1 MEAIPRGARIELN
14 NFSWHHPGRPEPV
27 ISGLNLTINPGE
39 KVLLLGTS
47 GAGKSTLLHAIAGVL
62 HDDDGE
68 SAGGTITIN
77 GQAPAETRGT
87 AGMMQQD
94 PESSI
99 VMATVGNDVAFGPEN
114 LRVPREEIWGRVT
127 EALTAVGLN
136 NLPLDHPSSALSG
149 GQKQRLGLAGI
160 LSMHPGAMILDEP
173 TANLDPSG
181 VQEVRDSILA
191 AAQATGATLLV
202 VEHRVSIWAPHMDRI
217 IVLGAGGTITHDGA
231 PDTVLSQARQELI
244 DAGVWVPNY
253 VPRAPQKAAGEA
265 TGGDAV
271 GDAAAGGEALLRA
284 ENLSITRAQPT
295 PKQRRARR
303 RTIKRLGDTPA
314 PAPIDLPVLRGG
326 INLTLHAGEHL
337 SVLGPNGAGK
347 STLALTLAGLLTA
360 PDGTLTATD
369 ALRNHGGNHGGDH
382 SERKNRAH
390 WDVPT
395 WTPAQMLSRIG
406 YVFQEPE
413 YQFIRGTVREELE
426 LGPRR
431 LAALTREPLNEDDL
445 TARTNELATRLRL
458 THLLDANPFTLSGG
472 EKRRLSVASALAT
485 APKILILDEPTFG
498 QDARTWAE
506 LVDLI
511 RELLAGGTAVISI
524 THDEDY
530 TAALGGNHITLP
542 ALTTGGKEN
551 A

>member
-1 MEAIPRGARIELN
+1 MEATPRGARIELN

-27 ISGLNLTINPGE
+27 INGLNLTINPGE

-62 HDDDGE
+62 HDDDGL
-68 SAGGTITIN
+68 SAGGTITLN
-77 GQAPAETRGT
+77 GQDPVEARGT

-99 VMATVGNDVAFGPEN
+99 VMATIGNDTAFGPEN

-127 EALTAVGLN
+127 EALTAVGLSH
-136 NLPLDHPSSALSG
+136 LPLDHPSSALSG

-181 VQEVRDSILA
+181 VQEVRDSILTA
-191 AAQATGATLLV
+191 AEATGATLLV

-217 IVLGAGGTITHDGA
+217 IVLGEGGTITHDGA
-231 PDTVLSQARQELI
+231 PDTVLTEARQELI

-253 VPRAPQKAAGEA
+253 VPRAPQNDSDSEH
-265 TGGDAV
+265 
-271 GDAAAGGEALLRA
+271 GEALLRA

-314 PAPIDLPVLRGG
+314 PVPTDLPVLRGG

-360 PDGTLTATD
+360 PNGTLTATD
-369 ALRNHGGNHGGDH
+369 ALRNYDGNHGGERGSNHD
-382 SERKNRAH
+382 SERAH

-431 LAALTREPLNEDDL
+431 LAALNRVPLDEDEL
-445 TARTNELATRLRL
+445 AARTDELATHLRL

-530 TAALGGNHITLP
+530 TAALGGNHITLEATATP
-542 ALTTGGKEN
+542 GKEN

>member
-1 MEAIPRGARIELN
+1 M
-14 NFSWHHPGRPEPV
+14 
-27 ISGLNLTINPGE
+27 
-39 KVLLLGTS
+39 
-47 GAGKSTLLHAIAGVL
+47 
-62 HDDDGE
+62 
-68 SAGGTITIN
+68 
-77 GQAPAETRGT
+77 
-87 AGMMQQD
+87 
-94 PESSI
+94 
-99 VMATVGNDVAFGPEN
+99 
-114 LRVPREEIWGRVT
+114 
-127 EALTAVGLN
+127 
-136 NLPLDHPSSALSG
+136 
-149 GQKQRLGLAGI
+149 
-160 LSMHPGAMILDEP
+160 
-173 TANLDPSG
+173 
-181 VQEVRDSILA
+181 
-191 AAQATGATLLV
+191 
-202 VEHRVSIWAPHMDRI
+202 
-217 IVLGAGGTITHDGA
+217 
-231 PDTVLSQARQELI
+231 
-244 DAGVWVPNY
+244 
-253 VPRAPQKAAGEA
+253 
-265 TGGDAV
+265 
-271 GDAAAGGEALLRA
+271 
-284 ENLSITRAQPT
+284 
-295 PKQRRARR
+295 
-303 RTIKRLGDTPA
+303 
-314 PAPIDLPVLRGG
+314 
-326 INLTLHAGEHL
+326 
-337 SVLGPNGAGK
+337 LGPNGAGK

-360 PDGTLTATD
+360 PNGTLTATD
-369 ALRNHGGNHGGDH
+369 ALRNYDGNHGG
-382 SERKNRAH
+382 ERGSNHGGERAH

-431 LAALTREPLNEDDL
+431 LAALTRNPLNEDDL

-542 ALTTGGKEN
+542 ALTTPGKEN

>member
-1 MEAIPRGARIELN
+1 MEATPRGARIELN

-68 SAGGTITIN
+68 SAGGTITLN
-77 GQAPAETRGT
+77 GQAPTEARGT

-136 NLPLDHPSSALSG
+136 HLPLDHPSSALSG

-173 TANLDPSG
+173 TANLDPDG
-181 VQEVRDSILA
+181 VQEVRDSILTA
-191 AAQATGATLLV
+191 AEATGATLLV

-217 IVLGAGGTITHDGA
+217 IVLGEGGTITHDGA
-231 PDTVLSQARQELI
+231 PDTVLTEARQELI

-253 VPRAPQKAAGEA
+253 VPRAPQSDSDSEH
-265 TGGDAV
+265 
-271 GDAAAGGEALLRA
+271 GEALLRA

-314 PAPIDLPVLRGG
+314 PAPTDLPVLRSG

-369 ALRNHGGNHGGDH
+369 ALRNYDGNHSGNHGSNHD
-382 SERKNRAH
+382 SERAH

-431 LAALTREPLNEDDL
+431 LAALTRNPLNEDDL

-530 TAALGGNHITLP
+530 TAALGGNHITLEATATP
-542 ALTTGGKEN
+542 GKEN

>member
-1 MEAIPRGARIELN
+1 MEATPRGARIELN

-77 GQAPAETRGT
+77 GKEPGEARGT

-136 NLPLDHPSSALSG
+136 HLPLDHPSSALSG

-181 VQEVRDSILA
+181 VQEVRDSILTA
-191 AAQATGATLLV
+191 AEATGATLLV

-217 IVLGAGGTITHDGA
+217 IVLGEGGTIAHDGA
-231 PDTVLSQARQELI
+231 PDTVLTEARQELI

-253 VPRAPQKAAGEA
+253 VPRAPH
-265 TGGDAV
+265 TGDVADGDSEH
-271 GDAAAGGEALLRA
+271 GEALLRA

-295 PKQRRARR
+295 PKQRRTRR

-314 PAPIDLPVLRGG
+314 PAPTDLPVLRSG
-326 INLTLHAGEHL
+326 INLTLHAGEHI

-369 ALRNHGGNHGGDH
+369 ALRNYDGNHGGNHGG
-382 SERKNRAH
+382 ERAH

-431 LAALTREPLNEDDL
+431 LAALTRNPLNEDDL

-511 RELLAGGTAVISI
+511 RELLAGGTAIISI

-530 TAALGGNHITLP
+530 TAALGGNHITLEATATP
-542 ALTTGGKEN
+542 GKEN

>member
-1 MEAIPRGARIELN
+1 MEATPRGARIELN

-77 GQAPAETRGT
+77 GQDPAEARGT

-136 NLPLDHPSSALSG
+136 HLPFDHPSSALSG

-181 VQEVRDSILA
+181 VREVRDSILA
-191 AAQATGATLLV
+191 AAEATGATLLV

-217 IVLGAGGTITHDGA
+217 IVLGTGGTITHDGA
-231 PDTVLSQARQELI
+231 PDTVLTEARQELI

-253 VPRAPQKAAGEA
+253 VPRAPQNVAGNE
-265 TGGDAV
+265 
-271 GDAAAGGEALLRA
+271 AGGEALLRA

-360 PDGTLTATD
+360 PNGTLTATD
-369 ALRNHGGNHGGDH
+369 ALRNHDGNHGGQT
-382 SERKNRAH
+382 AH

-431 LAALTREPLNEDDL
+431 LAALTREPLNEDEL
-445 TARTNELATRLRL
+445 AARTDELAARLRL

-485 APKILILDEPTFG
+485 APRILILDEPTFG

-530 TAALGGNHITLP
+530 TAALGGNHITLE
-542 ALTTGGKEN
+542 ATATHGKEN